1 MTNKPLLQLFTHI
14 FLSSTKPTGI
24 TQLVRF
30 GKFPK
35 APTNG
40 EIPFAPPRN
49 FRPYNSF
56 YGQKASDG
64 SVNIFRKR
72 NYCVMA

>member
-30 GKFPK
+30 GKLSK

-40 EIPFAPPRN
+40 QIPFAPPRN
-49 FRPYNSF
+49 FRPHNSF
-56 YGQKASDG
+56 YGRKASDK
-64 SVNIFRKR
+64 SVNIFHKH
-72 NYCVMA
+72 NYYVMA